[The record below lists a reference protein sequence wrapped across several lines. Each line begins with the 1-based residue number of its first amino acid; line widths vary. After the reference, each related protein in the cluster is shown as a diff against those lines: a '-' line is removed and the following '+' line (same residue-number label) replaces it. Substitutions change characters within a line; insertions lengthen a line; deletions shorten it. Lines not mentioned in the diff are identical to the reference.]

1 MQASDPEAAFG
12 PGASEVL
19 MDRRRFLKFSVGGA
33 AGAAIG
39 ASLAYVKPFS
49 HSPEKQA
56 ERIEVPTT
64 CEMCVNKCSVI
75 AVVENGVIHK
85 LNPNPENPKSRGML
99 CARGNAGL
107 QQVYD
112 PARLK
117 RPLIRVGERGEGKW
131 KPVTWD
137 EAFDFTAKKLSETK
151 DKYGPQGTLWSSTES
166 FQEVFF
172 RNLGAAFGSP
182 NQVRHPSLCLASVNL
197 AYSMTFGTVPSFD
210 LLNSKYIIMSGAN
223 RLESFITPDTMD
235 LIESAEYRKAKL
247 IYLDPRFTVTAS
259 KADEWYPI
267 RPGTDLAFML
277 AMLNV
282 IVGENRYDKE
292 FVANYTVGFDK
303 LAEHVKPF
311 TPDWA
316 EKETEI
322 PAKDITRI
330 AREFSD
336 AAPRA
341 VYYAGRRSSWYRD
354 DFHMRRAQAILNAI
368 VGSWDRE
375 GGMVPNGKIALGEY
389 LFLPWDDPAAPRVD
403 EMDKNFPL
411 AAKGDGAYLKLRE
424 NVIAGTPY
432 PVKAWMVHKQDP
444 MNALPN
450 QARTLE
456 MLQQMDFVG
465 VVDIQMSDTAWYAD
479 VIFPESTYLERT
491 DPVEVLSG
499 ITPVVVYR
507 QQVVK
512 PAHDT
517 KTTLEIAQGLAK
529 RLGLSQYFDFT
540 LDQWV
545 AAQVKELPLEAPLEH
560 LKKHGV
566 YVPPGFPKYGTTLNA
581 DHRYITKSGKI
592 ELFSERLQEANYDPL
607 PVYQTPAQPPTGK
620 FRIITGRRAYFTHAN
635 STNNA
640 WLNQFAPENSLWLS
654 PSAADNLGI
663 ADGDR
668 VEVASTVGTVRLKAR
683 VTQEIR
689 SDCVFMLHG
698 YGKKSKW
705 QRLVAD
711 KGGSDAQLL
720 ETAWDKVS
728 GNASLHETFVSVRKV

>member
-1 MQASDPEAAFG
+1 
-12 PGASEVL
+12 
-19 MDRRRFLKFSVGGA
+19 MDRRKFLKFSAGGA

-49 HSPEKQA
+49 HSPE
-56 ERIEVPTT
+56 REVQRVEIPTT
-64 CEMCVNKCSVI
+64 CEMCVNKCSLI

-107 QQVYD
+107 LQVYD
-112 PARLK
+112 SARLK
-117 RPLIRVGERGEGKW
+117 RPLIRAGNRGEGNW
-131 KPVTWD
+131 RPASWD

-172 RNLGAAFGSP
+172 QNLGAAFGSP
-182 NQVRHPSLCLASVNL
+182 NQVRHPSVCLASVNL
-197 AYSMTFGTVPSFD
+197 AYSVTFGTVPSFD

-223 RLESFITPDTMD
+223 RLESFVTPDTMD
-235 LIESAEYRKAKL
+235 LIESAEYRKAKF

-303 LAEHVKPF
+303 LVDHLKPF

-330 AREFSD
+330 AREFAD

-411 AAKGDGAYLKLRE
+411 ANKGDGAYLKLRE

-444 MNALPN
+444 MNALPG

-456 MLQQMDFVG
+456 MLQQMDFIG
-465 VVDIQMSDTAWYAD
+465 VIDIQMSDTAWYAD
-479 VIFPESTYLERT
+479 VVFPESTYLERT

-529 RLGLSQYFDFT
+529 RLGLSQYFDYT
-540 LDQWV
+540 MDKWV

-581 DHRYITKSGKI
+581 DHRFITKSGKI

-607 PVYQTPAQPPTGK
+607 PVYQTPAQPLPGK
-620 FRIITGRRAYFTHAN
+620 FRIITGRRAYFSQGN
-635 STNNA
+635 STNNP
-640 WLNQFAPENSLWLS
+640 WLNQFAPTNSLWLN

-668 VEVASTVGTVRLKAR
+668 VEVASTVGAVRLKAK

-689 SDCVFMLHG
+689 PDCVFMLHG

-705 QRLVAD
+705 QRLVAGN
-711 KGGSDAQLL
+711 GGCDAELL
-720 ETAWDKVS
+720 ETAWDQVS
-728 GNASLHETFVSVRKV
+728 GNAALHETFVSVRKV

>member
-1 MQASDPEAAFG
+1 
-12 PGASEVL
+12 
-19 MDRRRFLKFSVGGA
+19 MDRRKFLTFSAGGA
-33 AGAAIG
+33 AAAVG
-39 ASLAYVKPFS
+39 ASLAYIKPFS
-49 HSPEKQA
+49 HPTPKEA
-56 ERIEVPTT
+56 ERLEVPTT

-75 AVVENGVIHK
+75 AVVENGVIRK

-117 RPLIRVGERGEGKW
+117 RPLIRIGNRGEGKW
-131 KPVTWD
+131 RPATWD
-137 EAFDFTAKKLSETK
+137 EAFEFAAKKLSETK

-172 RNLGAAFGSP
+172 SNLGAAFGSP
-182 NQVRHPSLCLASVNL
+182 NQVRHPTLCLASVNL
-197 AYSMTFGTVPSFD
+197 AYSLTFGTVPSFD

-223 RLESFITPDTMD
+223 RLESFITPDTMH

-267 RPGTDLAFML
+267 RPGTDLAFIL

-282 IVGENRYDKE
+282 IVSENRYDKG
-292 FVANYTVGFDK
+292 FVDAYTVGFDK
-303 LAEHVKPF
+303 LAEHVKAF
-311 TPDWA
+311 TPQWA
-316 EKETEI
+316 EQETEI
-322 PAKDITRI
+322 PAKDIVRI

-354 DFHMRRAQAILNAI
+354 DFHTRRAQAILNAI

-389 LFLPWDDPAAPRVD
+389 LFLPWDDPVAPRAD

-424 NVIAGTPY
+424 NVIAASPY
-432 PVKAWMVHKQDP
+432 PVKAWMIHKQDP
-444 MNALPN
+444 LNALPD
-450 QARTLE
+450 QARTLQ

-465 VVDIQMSDTAWYAD
+465 VIDIQMSDTAWYAD
-479 VIFPESTYLERT
+479 VILPESTYLERL
-491 DPVEVLSG
+491 DPLEMLGG
-499 ITPVVVYR
+499 IRPVVLYR
-507 QQVVK
+507 QPVIK
-512 PAHDT
+512 PLYDT
-517 KTTLEIAQGLAK
+517 KPLLEIVQGLAK
-529 RLGLSQYFDFT
+529 RLNLSQYFDYT
-540 LDQWV
+540 MEQWIGE
-545 AAQVKELPLEAPLEH
+545 QVKALPMDLPLEYM
-560 LKKHGV
+560 KKHGV
-566 YVPPGFPKYGTTLNA
+566 YSPPQFPKYGTTLIP
-581 DHRYITKSGKI
+581 DHRFVTKSGKI
-592 ELFSERLQEANYDPL
+592 ELFSQRLQEAGYDPL
-607 PVYQTPAQPPTGK
+607 PVYHAPTQVPPGQ
-620 FRIITGRRAYFTHAN
+620 FRLVLGRRAYFTHAN

-640 WLNQFAPENSLWLS
+640 WLNQFAPENRLWLN
-654 PSAADNLGI
+654 PVSADSLGI
-663 ADGDR
+663 SDGDL
-668 VEVASTVGTVRLKAR
+668 VETKSAVGAVRLKAR

-689 SDCVFMLHG
+689 PDCVFMLHG

-711 KGGSDAQLL
+711 KGGSDAELL
-720 ETAWDKVS
+720 ETAWDTVS
-728 GNASLHETFVSVRKV
+728 GNASMHETFVSVR

>member
-1 MQASDPEAAFG
+1 
-12 PGASEVL
+12 
-19 MDRRRFLKFSVGGA
+19 MDRRKFLKFSVGGA

-39 ASLAYVKPFS
+39 ASLAYVKPFG
-49 HSPEKQA
+49 HAPEKEGQRV
-56 ERIEVPTT
+56 EIPTT
-64 CEMCVNKCSVI
+64 CEMCVNKCSLI

-112 PARLK
+112 SARLK
-117 RPLIRVGERGEGKW
+117 RPLIRAGNRGEGNW
-131 KPVTWD
+131 RPASWD

-197 AYSMTFGTVPSFD
+197 AYSLTFGTVPSFD

-267 RPGTDLAFML
+267 RPGTDLAFIL

-282 IVGENRYDKE
+282 IVDENRYDKE

-303 LAEHVKPF
+303 LVEHVKPF

-341 VYYAGRRSSWYRD
+341 VYYAGRRSSWYRE

-389 LFLPWDDPAAPRVD
+389 LFLPWDDPVAPRVD

-465 VVDIQMSDTAWYAD
+465 VIDIQMSDTAWYAD
-479 VIFPESTYLERT
+479 VVFPESTYLERT

-512 PAHDT
+512 PVHDT

-529 RLGLSQYFDFT
+529 RLGLSQYFDYT
-540 LDQWV
+540 LDQWI
-545 AAQVKELPLEAPLEH
+545 AAQVKELPLEAPLEY

-566 YVPPGFPKYGTTLNA
+566 YVPRDFPKYGSTLNA
-581 DHRYITKSGKI
+581 EHRFVTKSGKI
-592 ELFSERLQEANYDPL
+592 ELFSERLQEANYDAL
-607 PVYQTPAQPPTGK
+607 PVYQAPAQPPPGK

-640 WLNQFAPENSLWLS
+640 WLNQFAPANSLWLNQ
-654 PSAADNLGI
+654 SAADNLGI

-668 VEVASTVGTVRLKAR
+668 VEVASTVGAVRLQAK
-683 VTQEIR
+683 VTQAIR
-689 SDCVFMLHG
+689 PDCVFMLHG

-705 QRLVAD
+705 QRLVAGT
-711 KGGSDAQLL
+711 GGCDTELL

-728 GNASLHETFVSVRKV
+728 GNASLHETLVSVRKV

>member
-1 MQASDPEAAFG
+1 MN
-12 PGASEVL
+12 
-19 MDRRRFLKFSVGGA
+19 RRRFLTFSVGSA
-33 AGAAIG
+33 AGAALG
-39 ASLAYVKPFS
+39 ASLAYVKPFGPA
-49 HSPEKQA
+49 PEKEAQRL
-56 ERIEVPTT
+56 EIPTT

-75 AVVENGVIHK
+75 AVVEDGVIHK

-117 RPLIRVGERGEGKW
+117 KPLLRAGERGEGKW
-131 KPVTWD
+131 RSVSWD
-137 EAFDFTAKKLSETK
+137 EAFDFAANKLADTK
-151 DKYGPQGTLWSSTES
+151 TKYGPQGSLWSSTES

-172 RNLGAAFGSP
+172 KNLASSFGSP
-182 NQVRHPSLCLASVNL
+182 NIMRHATLCLSAVNL
-197 AYSMTFGTVPSFD
+197 AYSLTFGTVPSFD

-223 RLESFITPDTMD
+223 RLEAFITPDTMD

-267 RPGTDLAFML
+267 RPGTDLAFIL

-282 IVGENRYDKE
+282 IVSESRYDKE
-292 FVANYTVGFDK
+292 FVNTYTAGFDK
-303 LAEHVKPF
+303 LADHVKPF

-316 EKETEI
+316 EQETEI
-322 PAKDITRI
+322 PAKDIARI

-354 DFHMRRAQAILNAI
+354 EFHMRRAQAILNAI
-368 VGSWDRE
+368 VGNWDRQ
-375 GGMVPNGKIALGEY
+375 GGAVPNGKIALGEY
-389 LFLPWDDPAAPRVD
+389 LFFPWDDPVAPRVD

-411 AAKGDGAYLKLRE
+411 AAKGDGAYLELRE
-424 NVIAGTPY
+424 NVLAGTPY
-432 PVKAWMVHKQDP
+432 PVKAWMIHKQDP
-444 MNALPN
+444 LNALPD
-450 QARTLE
+450 QARTLK

-479 VIFPESTYLERT
+479 VIFPESTYLERQ

-499 ITPVVVYR
+499 ISPVVVLR
-507 QQVVK
+507 QPVIK
-512 PAHDT
+512 PLHDT
-517 KTTLEIAQGLAK
+517 RTTLEIVQGLAQ
-529 RLGLSQYFDFT
+529 RLGLSQYFDYT
-540 LDQWV
+540 IEQWV
-545 AAQVKELPLEAPLEH
+545 DAQVKELPLEAPLEY

-566 YVPPGFPKYGTTLNA
+566 YVPTDFPKYGTTLNPE
-581 DHRYITKSGKI
+581 HRFITKSGKI
-592 ELFSERLQEANYDPL
+592 ELFSERLKENGYDPL
-607 PVYQTPAQPPTGK
+607 PVYHAPVQPPAGK
-620 FRIITGRRAYFTHAN
+620 FRLLIGRRAYFTHAN
-635 STNNA
+635 STNNP
-640 WLNQFAPENSLWLS
+640 WLNQFAPENSLWVN
-654 PSAADNLGI
+654 ATTAEGLGI
-663 ADGDR
+663 SDGDR
-668 VEVASTVGTVRLKAR
+668 MEVASTVGVVRLKAR

-689 SDCVFMLHG
+689 PDCVFMLHG

-705 QRLVAD
+705 QRLVAGN
-711 KGGSDAQLL
+711 GGSDAELL

-728 GNASLHETFVSVRKV
+728 GGSALHETFVTIRKA

>member
-1 MQASDPEAAFG
+1 
-12 PGASEVL
+12 
-19 MDRRRFLKFSVGGA
+19 MDRRKFLKFSAGGA

-39 ASLAYVKPFS
+39 ASLAYMKPFS
-49 HSPEKQA
+49 HSPEKEAQRV
-56 ERIEVPTT
+56 EIPTT
-64 CEMCVNKCSVI
+64 CEMCVNKCSLI
-75 AVVENGVIHK
+75 ALVENGVIHK

-107 QQVYD
+107 LQVYD
-112 PARLK
+112 SARLK
-117 RPLIRVGERGEGKW
+117 RPLIRAGNRGEGNW
-131 KPVTWD
+131 RPASWE
-137 EAFDFTAKKLSETK
+137 EAFDFAAKKLSETK

-172 RNLGAAFGSP
+172 QNLGAAFGSP

-197 AYSMTFGTVPSFD
+197 AYSLTFGTVPSFD

-303 LAEHVKPF
+303 LVEHVKPF

-322 PAKDITRI
+322 SAKDITRI

-341 VYYAGRRSSWYRD
+341 VYYAGRRSSWYRE

-368 VGSWDRE
+368 VGCWDRE

-389 LFLPWDDPAAPRVD
+389 LFLPWDDPVAPRVD

-465 VVDIQMSDTAWYAD
+465 VIDVQMSDTAWYAD
-479 VIFPESTYLERT
+479 VVFPESTYLERT

-512 PAHDT
+512 PVHDT
-517 KTTLEIAQGLAK
+517 KTTLEISQGLAK
-529 RLGLSQYFDFT
+529 RLGLSQYFAFT
-540 LDQWV
+540 MDQWV

-566 YVPPGFPKYGTTLNA
+566 YVAPGFPKYGTTLKA
-581 DHRYITKSGKI
+581 DHRFITKSGKI

-607 PVYQTPAQPPTGK
+607 PVYQSPAQPPLGK

-640 WLNQFAPENSLWLS
+640 WLNQFAPANSLWLNQ
-654 PSAADNLGI
+654 SAADNLGI

-668 VEVASTVGTVRLKAR
+668 VEVASTVGAVRLKAK

-689 SDCVFMLHG
+689 PDCVFMLHG

-705 QRLVAD
+705 QRLVAAN
-711 KGGSDAQLL
+711 GGSDAELL

-728 GNASLHETFVSVRKV
+728 GNAAMHETFVSVRKV